1 MPWRHLSNNLIRA
14 QGPASCSHST
24 PARTAGHATDSDG
37 TIFEGQ
43 TSDYFLASRIRLN
56 GVSVA
61 RRNRVKPASANT
73 CFAPRRYRRRHR
85 PARPPAA
92 PRARPHVRP
101 AQLAHPPPRRAR
113 HLRSVMTSMTRRAPP
128 HSATI
133 SEVGAIVVS
142 PENATCSLRS
152 ERATTHPLER
162 PPLWPVLRRPRLA
175 GFEVSA
181 GGFIGSLHPP
191 ARESTAGL

>member
-1 MPWRHLSNNLIRA
+1 MPRRHLSNDLIRA

-56 GVSVA
+56 GVSVS

-113 HLRSVMTSMTRRAPP
+113 HLRSVMTSMTRRAPA

-133 SEVGAIVVS
+133 SAGVAIS
-142 PENATCSLRS
+142 SYAPETPLALPSANALQHTRLS
-152 ERATTHPLER
+152 AR
-162 PPLWPVLRRPRLA
+162 PMA
-175 GFEVSA
+175 GFA
-181 GGFIGSLHPP
+181 P
-191 ARESTAGL
+191 STFGRI